1 MCPNSRLRSVYG
13 AQACGD
19 TVHDSG
25 HNSDHDL
32 GHVLGRGDWS
42 SVTVLESFDDGGP
55 RKIRTPDLLI
65 RSQAL
70 YPAELWVRVDWRNL
84 FKQERESKGHES
96 RFIRSSHAKE

>member
-32 GHVLGRGDWS
+32 GHVLGRGVWS

-70 YPAELWVRVDWRNL
+70 YPAELSI
-84 FKQERESKGHES
+84 F
-96 RFIRSSHAKE
+96 A